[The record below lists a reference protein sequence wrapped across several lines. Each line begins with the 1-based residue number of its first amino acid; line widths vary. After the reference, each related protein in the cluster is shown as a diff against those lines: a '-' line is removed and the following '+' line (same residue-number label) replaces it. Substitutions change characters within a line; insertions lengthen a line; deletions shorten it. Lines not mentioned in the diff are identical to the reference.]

1 MSHPPAEHLRDRARV
16 HYGIILTMKFIRTI
30 ALLALSL
37 AVVRCE
43 AASVEWDNFTHVE
56 TEFDVQADSG
66 KSDNSIR
73 IGNLNVTLGL
83 KYYLTVCDGYDPPF
97 WSISIEGNHDTKP
110 LTAVREV
117 TPGETI
123 TVDSLDMDSER
134 GHHFF
139 YHLTPGET
147 TDAYFA
153 LLSTNMDGTDP
164 TIAWIAITGTTDPH
178 IVVNH
183 TAISDGEPLL
193 VGAIPE
199 PTSGLLLLVG
209 SALLLTRRRC

>member
-1 MSHPPAEHLRDRARV
+1 
-16 HYGIILTMKFIRTI
+16 MKVIRII
-30 ALLALSL
+30 ALLAFSL
-37 AVVRCE
+37 AAVRGE
-43 AASVEWDNFTHVE
+43 AASIEWDNFTHVE

-73 IGNLNVTLGL
+73 IGNLDVILGL
-83 KYYLTVCDGYDPPF
+83 KYYLTQCDGYDPPF
-97 WSISIEGNHDTKP
+97 WSISIEGFHDTKP

-123 TVDSLDMDSER
+123 TVDSLDMYSER
-134 GHHFF
+134 GHHFY

-153 LLSTNMDGTDP
+153 LLSTNMDGSDP
-164 TIAWIAITGTTDPH
+164 TLAWISITGTTDPH

-183 TAISDGEPLL
+183 TAISDGDPLV

-199 PTSGLLLLVG
+199 PTSGLMLLVG
-209 SALLLTRRRC
+209 SALLLIRRRC